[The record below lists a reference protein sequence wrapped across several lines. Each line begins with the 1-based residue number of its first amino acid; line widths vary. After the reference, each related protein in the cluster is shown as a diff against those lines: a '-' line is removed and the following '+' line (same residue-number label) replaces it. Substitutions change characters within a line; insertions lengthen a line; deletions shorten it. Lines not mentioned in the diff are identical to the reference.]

1 MGIALLKWESIE
13 PFLSA
18 AIKYQIFYTRFCFLG
33 LGKGEIDKL
42 TAFGF
47 AYGCTQP
54 DLLLNIYKTKYFR
67 IRTFIF
73 IKRKASDFYH
83 FML

>member
-42 TAFGF
+42 TTFGF

-54 DLLLNIYKTKYFR
+54 DLLLNIYKT
-67 IRTFIF
+67 IF
-73 IKRKASDFYH
+73 H
-83 FML
+83 N